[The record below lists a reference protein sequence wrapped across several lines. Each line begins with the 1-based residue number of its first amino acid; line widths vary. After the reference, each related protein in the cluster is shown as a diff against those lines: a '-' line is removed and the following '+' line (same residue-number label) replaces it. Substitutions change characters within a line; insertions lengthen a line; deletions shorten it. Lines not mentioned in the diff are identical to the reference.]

1 MSYLYRPTPVF
12 NPGPPRGIRL
22 SGAVSGGAMRGYDG
36 SVNWKAF
43 FDSKRAALQGSPWI
57 VRSGTMGSFLGQ
69 DDTSGDFSEELP
81 LTPIDT
87 SNISLSPIE
96 APLPVDLYP
105 MPAPEA
111 PAIAP
116 YTPGPVSA
124 APSIVSSGGS
134 ITSPAASPTSTQ
146 AASSMASLI
155 SSIASAGTAIA
166 KAATGQTQINPTIAP
181 AAPPA
186 TQASLVAQAQS
197 YQAQAAALATTN
209 PAQAA
214 VYTSMANSLLAQA
227 GVSGTSWLTQSTIL
241 PPVPDVAIYGIGVAA
256 LIAVVVGLKGGK

>member
-43 FDSKRAALQGSPWI
+43 FDSKRAALREIRGSCAAARWD
-57 VRSGTMGSFLGQ
+57 RFLGQ
-69 DDTSGDFSEELP
+69 DDGSSDFSEELP

-87 SNISLSPIE
+87 SNISLSPID

-105 MPAPEA
+105 MPAPRAGHRSVHSWTDFRRALDRQLRREHRF
-111 PAIAP
+111 
-116 YTPGPVSA
+116 S
-124 APSIVSSGGS
+124 GS
-134 ITSPAASPTSTQ
+134 IAFRRHAGRDVVGVHCEFARVARHVDHKSRHGPANQSRDSARSADDASSRSSRRRNRCKRRRPRFRRRIPRSPAQYT
-146 AASSMASLI
+146 
-155 SSIASAGTAIA
+155 ASASA
-166 KAATGQTQINPTIAP
+166 
-181 AAPPA
+181 
-186 TQASLVAQAQS
+186 
-197 YQAQAAALATTN
+197 
-209 PAQAA
+209 
-214 VYTSMANSLLAQA
+214 LLAQA

>member
-96 APLPVDLYP
+96 AP
-105 MPAPEA
+105 
-111 PAIAP
+111 
-116 YTPGPVSA
+116 
-124 APSIVSSGGS
+124 
-134 ITSPAASPTSTQ
+134 
-146 AASSMASLI
+146 
-155 SSIASAGTAIA
+155 
-166 KAATGQTQINPTIAP
+166 
-181 AAPPA
+181 
-186 TQASLVAQAQS
+186 
-197 YQAQAAALATTN
+197 
-209 PAQAA
+209 
-214 VYTSMANSLLAQA
+214 
-227 GVSGTSWLTQSTIL
+227 
-241 PPVPDVAIYGIGVAA
+241 
-256 LIAVVVGLKGGK
+256 